1 LSEGKRGPGRPQKY
15 KDKAEQMRAQR
26 AKMKNAGYKD
36 IHASIP
42 EEFKNLL
49 DEFCAIT
56 GLTIPEMICYL
67 LGCAADQAVA
77 EVGKPLGDER

>member
-1 LSEGKRGPGRPQKY
+1 
-15 KDKAEQMRAQR
+15 
-26 AKMKNAGYKD
+26 MKSAGYKD

-49 DEFCAIT
+49 DEFCAAT
-56 GLTIPEMICYL
+56 ALTIPEMICYL

-77 EVGKPLGDER
+77 EVSKSLVDE

>member
-1 LSEGKRGPGRPQKY
+1 VSEGKRRPGRPQKY

-49 DEFCAIT
+49 DEFCATT

-67 LGCAADQAVA
+67 LGCAAD
-77 EVGKPLGDER
+77 